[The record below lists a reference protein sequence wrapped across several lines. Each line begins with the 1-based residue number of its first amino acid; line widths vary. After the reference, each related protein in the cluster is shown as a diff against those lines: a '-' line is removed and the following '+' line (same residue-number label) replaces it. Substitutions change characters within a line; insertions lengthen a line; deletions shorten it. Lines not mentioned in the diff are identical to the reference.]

1 MAGSAQ
7 AGVIVLAV
15 VGRSGAGKTT
25 LLEGLVPELVR
36 LGRRVA
42 TLKHTHHSW
51 QDTPGSDS
59 FRLREGGAFV
69 SMLAGPD
76 GLGLWG
82 WEPPPETLVELA
94 IRAGADCVLLEGY
107 KHSAFPRLEVV
118 RAGAPLLAPE
128 ELWGMAT
135 EESRPGVRC
144 YRLRDFKEVAHAM
157 IFDEMLITS

>member
-1 MAGSAQ
+1 MAGGAQ
-7 AGVIVLAV
+7 AGVVVLAV

-25 LLEGLVPELVR
+25 LLAGLVPELAR

-42 TLKHTHHSW
+42 ALKHTHHPSK
-51 QDTPGSDS
+51 DKPGSDS
-59 FRLREGGAFV
+59 FRLRDSGAFV

-118 RAGAPLLAPE
+118 RQSSPLLAPD

-135 EESRPGVRC
+135 DEPRPGVRC
-144 YRLRDFKEVAHAM
+144 YRLRDFKKLAHAM